1 MYKRRADHSLTTT
14 IALVGNPN
22 SGKTTLFNTLT
33 GGLQRTGNWPG
44 VTVEKKTGKV
54 DGAQSSFN
62 VIDLPGLYNLTE
74 KENSEKLDEAIT
86 RTFLTQQHADV
97 IVNVVDATTMARGL
111 FLTTQLRELNT
122 PIVVALTMSDLVA
135 KQSLDIDCSA
145 LSARLGCPVVLVDAT
160 RSRARSVVLDAVNTA
175 FTAHSEKQFEINE
188 RFEFVD
194 QLFETVVSVSSRSKH
209 ITHHIDRWVLNRYL
223 AIPIFLLVMYLMF
236 FFSINVGSVFI
247 DFFDIIGGAIFVE
260 TPRMLLQSI
269 GSPSWFTAFV
279 ADGAGAGVQLV
290 CTFIPVIGALF
301 LFLSVLEDSG
311 YMGRVAFILDKPLRA
326 LGLPGKAFV
335 PLIVGFGCNVPS
347 VMGTRGLDSK
357 PDRILTTIMA
367 PFMSCGA
374 RLTVYVLFV
383 AAFFP
388 RHGQNIV
395 FLLYV
400 LGIFVAVGTA
410 WIVRKQLLVPSSST
424 FAQELP
430 KYHLPT
436 WRNLILH
443 TWQRLRDFVWRAG
456 RAIVAVV
463 VVLQIVNSVGTDGT
477 FGNENTEESLLS
489 EIGRTITPIF
499 APMGINDENWPAT
512 VGIFTGFFAKE
523 VVVGTLDALYTPDA
537 DSTDQ
542 FDFGTSLT
550 DAITSVPQNLGALG
564 STLLDPLGLSV
575 NESETLEASALQND
589 VDINTVLA
597 MQALFDG
604 KLGAFSYLLFLLL
617 YVPCVATIGVIL
629 REVGGYWATFSVV
642 WSVTIA
648 YVLAVSVYQLG
659 QFGSS
664 PIKATLWIA
673 SMVALASACMLVL
686 SWWGRHAERSYK
698 RLPNVVQLD

>member
-1 MYKRRADHSLTTT
+1 MTTT

-400 LGIFVAVGTA
+400 LGILVAVGTA

-436 WRNLILH
+436 WRNLMLH

-477 FGNENTEESLLS
+477 FGNENTEKSLLS

-523 VVVGTLDALYTPDA
+523 VVVETLDALCTPDA

-542 FDFGTSLT
+542 FNYGTSLT
-550 DAITSVPQNLGALG
+550 DAVTSVPQNLGALG
-564 STLLDPLGLSV
+564 STFLDPLGLSV

-629 REVGGYWATFSVV
+629 REIGGYWATFSVV

-673 SMVALASACMLVL
+673 SMVALASVCMLVL

>member
-1 MYKRRADHSLTTT
+1 MTNTV
-14 IALVGNPN
+14 ALVGNPN

-33 GGLQRTGNWPG
+33 GGVQRTGNWPG
-44 VTVEKKTGKV
+44 VTVEKKTGTV
-54 DGAQSSFN
+54 NGAQASFD
-62 VIDLPGLYNLTE
+62 VVDLPGLYNLTE
-74 KENSEKLDEAIT
+74 EENSEKLDEAIT
-86 RTFLTQQHADV
+86 RAFLTQQHAEV
-97 IVNVVDATTMARGL
+97 IVNVVDATTIARGL

-135 KQSLDIDCSA
+135 KQSLDIDCSE

-160 RSRARSVVLDAVNTA
+160 RYRSRSVVLEAINTA
-175 FTAHSEKQFEINE
+175 LTSHSERQFEMNE

-194 QLFETVVSVSSRSKH
+194 RLLEKAVNKSSRSEH
-209 ITHHIDRWVLNRYL
+209 VTHQIDRWVLNRYL
-223 AIPIFLLVMYLMF
+223 ATPIFLFVMYLMF

-247 DFFDIIGGAIFVE
+247 DFFDIIGGVIFVE

-269 GSPSWFTAFV
+269 GSPSWLTAFV
-279 ADGAGAGVQLV
+279 ADGVGAGVQLV
-290 CTFIPVIGALF
+290 CTFLPVIGALF
-301 LFLSVLEDSG
+301 LFLSILEDSG

-347 VMGTRGLDSK
+347 VMGTRSLDSK

-395 FLLYV
+395 FLLYL
-400 LGIFVAVGTA
+400 LGIFVALGTA
-410 WIVRKQLLVPSSST
+410 WVVRKQILVPSGST

-443 TWQRLRDFVWRAG
+443 TWHRLRDFVWRAG

-477 FGNENTEESLLS
+477 FGNENSEESLLS
-489 EIGRTITPIF
+489 EIGRTVTPIF
-499 APMGINDENWPAT
+499 APMGINDGNWPAT

-542 FDFGTSLT
+542 FDYGTSLT
-550 DAITSVPQNLGALG
+550 DAITSIPQNLGAVG
-564 STLLDPLGLSV
+564 STLLDPIGLRV
-575 NESETLEASALQND
+575 NKSETLEGSALQND
-589 VDINTVLA
+589 VEINTVLA

-604 KLGAFSYLLFLLL
+604 KLGAFSYLVFLLL

-629 REVGGYWATFSVV
+629 REIGGYWATFSVV

-648 YVLAVSVYQLG
+648 YVLAVCVYQLG
-659 QFGSS
+659 QLGSS
-664 PIKATLWIA
+664 PIEATAWIA
-673 SMVALASACMLVL
+673 GMVALAGVCMMVL
-686 SWWGRHAERSYK
+686 SWWGRRAEPSFK
-698 RLPNVVQLD
+698 KLPNVVQLD

>member
-54 DGAQSSFN
+54 NGAQASFN

-160 RSRARSVVLDAVNTA
+160 RSRARSVVLDAVNAA
-175 FTAHSEKQFEINE
+175 FTSHSEKQFEINE

-247 DFFDIIGGAIFVE
+247 DFFDIIGGVIFVE

-279 ADGAGAGVQLV
+279 ADGAGAGAQLV

-477 FGNENTEESLLS
+477 FGNENTEKSLLS

-523 VVVGTLDALYTPDA
+523 VVVGTLDALYTPGA

-542 FDFGTSLT
+542 FDYGTSLT
-550 DAITSVPQNLGALG
+550 DAVTSVPQNLGALG

-629 REVGGYWATFSVV
+629 REIGGYWATFSVV

-673 SMVALASACMLVL
+673 SMVALASVCMLVL